1 MLSAGLSGERCNGPH
16 NSLGEEEA
24 RKGAAPWHSH
34 PIFIQKGGYR
44 FDSSL
49 NPGFDVTTCTGRYKR
64 KEGDLENASCLSQGL
79 VRLL

>member
-1 MLSAGLSGERCNGPH
+1 MWCP
-16 NSLGEEEA
+16 
-24 RKGAAPWHSH
+24 SH
-34 PIFIQKGGYR
+34 QFGRGGSQKGSSSLALGIPFLFKKVGVF

-49 NPGFDVTTCTGRYKR
+49 NPGFDVTTCAGRYKR

>member
-1 MLSAGLSGERCNGPH
+1 MALTPVWER
-16 NSLGEEEA
+16 
-24 RKGAAPWHSH
+24 RKPERELLPGTLH

-49 NPGFDVTTCTGRYKR
+49 NPGFDVTTCTGRCKR
-64 KEGDLENASCLSQGL
+64 EEGDLENASCLSQSL